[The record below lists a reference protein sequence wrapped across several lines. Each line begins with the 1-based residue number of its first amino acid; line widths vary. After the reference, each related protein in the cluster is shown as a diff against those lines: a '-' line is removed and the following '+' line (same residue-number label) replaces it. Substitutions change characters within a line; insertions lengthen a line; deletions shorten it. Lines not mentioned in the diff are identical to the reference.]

1 MNVTL
6 YTDSDYNITME
17 AVIKTVKI
25 LPALT
30 TAPVTLGSY
39 WMMMAMVAPV
49 SNTLFA

>member
-1 MNVTL
+1 MLHSIQTVISVPL
-6 YTDSDYNITME
+6 TME

-30 TAPVTLGSY
+30 FAPVTLGSY
-39 WMMMAMVAPV
+39 WMKMAMVTPV